1 MKENK
6 VYTKTGDTG
15 FTSLISGE
23 RVPKHNLRIKTYG
36 TIDELIAWL
45 GIIRDTTKLEE
56 VQGSLLKIQK
66 QLMTIAAQLSVDSEK
81 NIPKNLTLIKM
92 NAVKFL
98 EHEIDSL
105 TLKLEPLENFI
116 IPGGHILISYAHLA
130 RCVCRRAERQVT
142 ELQQEASISSILI
155 VYMNRLSDYFFTLSR
170 TFAAE
175 LKIEEIKWSGN

>member
-1 MKENK
+1 M
-6 VYTKTGDTG
+6 
-15 FTSLISGE
+15 SLIKLKVSTNSQKYSIIIGNNILNKINKFLKE
-23 RVPKHNLRIKTYG
+23 SSISFNQCLLV
-36 TIDELIAWL
+36 IDE
-45 GIIRDTTKLEE
+45 
-56 VQGSLLKIQK
+56 
-66 QLMTIAAQLSVDSEK
+66 

-105 TLKLEPLENFI
+105 TLKLKPLENFI

-130 RCVCRRAERQVT
+130 RCVCRRAERQVI